1 MVGEVGRQSPS
12 PRQPFTLAAM
22 STVLPVEALWELYS
36 LNPLT
41 GAFYS
46 RRTGK
51 KMQGQRTQTSKG
63 YSTRTL
69 VITWKKNRF
78 HRGYGRTIHAWLTG
92 AWSERCIDHIDRNPF
107 NNKLGNLRELTPRQN
122 RRNST
127 TFKGG
132 AYRHKT
138 NNRWYARIWVNGRFK
153 SLGGHAT
160 QAGAQAAYA
169 AALSE
174 LVS

>member
-1 MVGEVGRQSPS
+1 MPSPP
-12 PRQPFTLAAM
+12 PRQPPTLAAM

-36 LNPLT
+36 LDPLT

-51 KMQGQRTQTSKG
+51 EMQGQRTQTSKN

-78 HRGYGRTIHAWLTG
+78 HRGYGRAIHAWLTG
-92 AWSERCIDHIDRNPF
+92 AWAEQYIDHKDGNPF
-107 NNKLGNLRELTPRQN
+107 NNTLTNLRELTPRQN
-122 RRNST
+122 RHNSP

-132 AYRHKT
+132 AYRQS
-138 NNRWYARIWVNGRFK
+138 NGRWYARIWINGSFK

-160 QAGAQAAYA
+160 QTEAQSAYA
-169 AALSE
+169 SALAS
-174 LVS
+174 LPH